1 MTHRVEVTTDA
12 GTFTLG
18 PTYSTRRQA
27 YRGLSAF
34 LYNTSSHVLRAQVR

>member
-1 MTHRVEVTTDA
+1 MTHRVHITTDA

-34 LYNTSSHVLRAQVR
+34 LYNTSSNVLRAEVK